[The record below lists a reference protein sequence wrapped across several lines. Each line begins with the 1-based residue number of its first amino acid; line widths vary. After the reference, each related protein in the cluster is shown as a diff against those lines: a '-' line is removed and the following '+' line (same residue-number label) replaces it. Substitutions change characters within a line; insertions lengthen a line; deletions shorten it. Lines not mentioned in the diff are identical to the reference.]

1 MARKR
6 VSMREGPLAELF
18 RATEAAQDRK
28 GRGGGRGRK
37 AEDTAQTEILSVV
50 PDPEAAAPPPAQ
62 TSHDEEPP
70 VARWLEPL
78 PENPARLERPRDS
91 ASYLAVSRVVE
102 RCNRIARGAKK
113 PGQPARFSFLKP

>member
-18 RATEAAQDRK
+18 RATEAAQDRNA
-28 GRGGGRGRK
+28 RGGRPRRQ
-37 AEDTAQTEILSVV
+37 EDTAQTEILSVV
-50 PDPEAAAPPPAQ
+50 PD
-62 TSHDEEPP
+62 EEPAPEPSSQAPQAEEAP

-91 ASYLAVSRVVE
+91 ASYLAD
-102 RCNRIARGAKK
+102 RG
-113 PGQPARFSFLKP
+113 